1 MRTFKDFSD
10 KYGPWAL
17 IAGGSE
23 GIGAA
28 YAELAAHNGLNVII
42 IALDQ
47 ESLDKKASELKERF
61 GVKVVTIRIDL
72 ADPGL
77 LDVVLEKTAGLEVG
91 FLVYNAALADVGSHF
106 QRDLDF
112 ELKRMAVNCKGPFVL
127 SYHFGRE
134 MALRRKGAI
143 ILMSSGTGLLGSPY
157 YTHYGATKAYNIV
170 LAEGLWYELK
180 PYNVDV
186 IACIASLTSSPAL
199 QNAMEDD
206 DKVSKGEFV
215 QTPQEVA
222 EEAVENLGKKPSI
235 ITGAPNRRKMF
246 IVTRLLPRKIGVS
259 QIGKHALDNFLNG
272 TVPDLV
278 PSEQSYQG
286 HTQKEDQ

>member
-1 MRTFKDFSD
+1 MKQFKDFKR

-23 GIGAA
+23 GIGGA
-28 YAELAAHNGLNVII
+28 YADLAASNGLNVII
-42 IALDQ
+42 LALDQ
-47 ESLDKKASELKERF
+47 ESLDKKASELKDKF
-61 GVKVVTIRIDL
+61 GVEVVTIEINL

-77 LDVVLEKTAGLEVG
+77 LEIVLEKTKGLEVG

-106 QRDLDF
+106 QRNLEF
-112 ELKRMAVNCKGPFVL
+112 ELKRIDINCKGPFVL
-127 SYHFGRE
+127 SYHFGRQ
-134 MALRRKGAI
+134 MALRKRGGMIFMA
-143 ILMSSGTGLLGSPY
+143 SGTGLLGSPY
-157 YTHYGATKAYNIV
+157 YTHYAATKAYDIV

-199 QNAMEDD
+199 QEAMEGEN
-206 DKVSKGEFV
+206 KVSKGEFV

-246 IVTRLLPRKIGVS
+246 LVSRILPRKIGVA
-259 QIGKHALDNFLNG
+259 QIGKHALENFLDG
-272 TVPDLV
+272 EVPQLD
-278 PSEQSYQG
+278 PDHS
-286 HTQKEDQ
+286 

>member
-1 MRTFKDFSD
+1 MKQFKDFKK

-23 GIGAA
+23 GIGGA
-28 YAELAAHNGLNVII
+28 YADLAASNGLNVII
-42 IALDQ
+42 LALDQ
-47 ESLDKKASELKERF
+47 ESLDKKASELKDKF
-61 GVKVVTIRIDL
+61 GVEVVTLEIDL

-77 LDVVLEKTAGLEVG
+77 LEIVLEKTKGLEVG

-106 QRDLDF
+106 QRNLDF
-112 ELKRMAVNCKGPFVL
+112 ELKRIDINCKGPFVL
-127 SYHFGRE
+127 SYHFGKQ
-134 MALRRKGAI
+134 MALRKRGGI
-143 ILMSSGTGLLGSPY
+143 IFMASGTGLLGSPY
-157 YTHYGATKAYNIV
+157 YTHYAATKAYDIV

-199 QNAMEDD
+199 QGAMEGEN
-206 DKVSKGEFV
+206 KVSKGEFV

-246 IVTRLLPRKIGVS
+246 LVSRLLPRKIGVA
-259 QIGKHALDNFLNG
+259 QIGKHALENFLDG
-272 TVPDLV
+272 KVPELD
-278 PSEQSYQG
+278 P
-286 HTQKEDQ
+286 KEH